1 MPVTTTH
8 VQNSFGLHFHGRRT
22 AAPQMAAATVG
33 RTNSGTPTRRHP
45 LTSLEDIAAELE
57 IRLSSS
63 PSADF
68 GYRDGKL
75 YGDSNH
81 PLPLFKSRSLPN
93 FRTNHHEYESTD
105 GSLKPPLRKA
115 KSVRFA
121 DTQGLPLVE
130 AVHQLTLKDSSYT
143 ANKIVP
149 YDDQEDILSFLP
161 LIATAPVAASSC
173 PRISSVPAPPRTLP
187 QRSSSPPNA
196 RRITSP
202 SKLSLHKHAFTFT
215 QPGLEPDYFE
225 RVERDN
231 VVLESIREEPRS
243 LHGIVRVVNLTYS
256 KEVTIR
262 WTHDGWRTSHD
273 TSAVFCSNDG
283 NTDRFAFEL
292 PINGDDVSFAIRYR
306 VENGEFWDNNRGANY
321 TITSRSHLST
331 VSE

>member
-1 MPVTTTH
+1 MAVVAPMPVTTAH
-8 VQNSFGLHFHGRRT
+8 IQNSFGLRYHNPSRRNSDMSNGT
-22 AAPQMAAATVG
+22 TVS
-33 RTNSGTPTRRHP
+33 RTSSGTPTRTRRP
-45 LTSLEDIAAELE
+45 QQLTSLEDIAAQLE
-57 IRLSSS
+57 IRLSTS

-75 YGDSNH
+75 YGESKH
-81 PLPLFKSRSLPN
+81 PVPLFKSRSLPN
-93 FRTNHHEYESTD
+93 FNRKYNS
-105 GSLKPPLRKA
+105 SLRSPPRKA

-130 AVHQLTLKDSSYT
+130 AVHQLTFKDSSYT

-149 YDDQEDILSFLP
+149 YDDQEDILGSLP
-161 LIATAPVAASSC
+161 LIATAPVTAK
-173 PRISSVPAPPRTLP
+173 
-187 QRSSSPPNA
+187 RSSSTPTPPKSLPQIAGSPPNTTK
-196 RRITSP
+196 RINSP
-202 SKLSLHKHAFTFT
+202 SKLSVHKHTFTFT
-215 QPGLEPDYFE
+215 QPSLEPDFFE

-243 LHGIVRVVNLTYS
+243 LHGIVRVFNLSYS

-262 WTHDGWRTSHD
+262 WSHDSWRTSHT

-306 VENGEFWDNNRGANY
+306 VESGEFWDNNRGANY
-321 TITSRSHLST
+321 TITSR
-331 VSE
+331 